1 MLVCV
6 IVCLCSFIPSFV
18 VRWVNTCG
26 CFFVCFL
33 QAAKEAENLV
43 IQKMRCQDYV
53 ILCVEDTTDWK
64 HATTRNVV
72 TQVRTALSVSLFLVM
87 VVVVV
92 VVMPLSMLVVVMVVV
107 VVVVVSSFF
116 LPIRLVCDSDYPGIC
131 KYHISVVSSVI
142 HASSMFNLSFLP
154 CCLFSVG

>member
-1 MLVCV
+1 M
-6 IVCLCSFIPSFV
+6 
-18 VRWVNTCG
+18 
-26 CFFVCFL
+26 
-33 QAAKEAENLV
+33 V

-92 VVMPLSMLVVVMVVV
+92 VVMPLSMLVVKIEIY
-107 VVVVVSSFF
+107 F
-116 LPIRLVCDSDYPGIC
+116 
-131 KYHISVVSSVI
+131 
-142 HASSMFNLSFLP
+142 
-154 CCLFSVG
+154 